1 MLVALE
7 LQSADLKS
15 IPRVPGAIPLVG
27 HALKVW
33 RDPLEFLKSLPA
45 HGDLVRLNLGTLP
58 VYVVTSTELAYQV
71 MATKARSFEKGRF
84 FDRVRPFAGNGLAN
98 SDGEF
103 HRKHRRLIQPMFSKE
118 RIAQYSEI
126 MGRKATEM
134 VESWK
139 PGDVVEI
146 QKEVTTYGV
155 ETLAETL
162 FSTGVDKSLVDTIHR
177 NLPVLMK
184 NMLLRAASPKIL
196 DRVPVRP
203 NREFD
208 TASANLRKVIDDV
221 ILASRAA
228 GGTDRKDL
236 LTLLLA
242 AQDSESGEGL
252 TDTEVRD
259 ELTIILYAG
268 VETTAATI
276 SWTMHHLAGHPEE
289 EKKLVA
295 EILEV
300 VGDRPVTIE
309 DVPRLPGV
317 RRVVDEVI
325 RLHGVTLL
333 MRRAT
338 EPVELGGYLVPPG
351 TEIALSPYAIHRD
364 GRVYENPDAFDPDRW
379 LPERQKAAG
388 LEREHFIPFGA
399 GSHKCIGD
407 IYAYTEATIALV
419 TMLSRWRLAPVA
431 GHTPTEV
438 AATVPV
444 ADRVAMVVQPRRP

>member
-1 MLVALE
+1 MAVE

-15 IPRVPGAIPLVG
+15 IPRVPGAVPLIG
-27 HALKVW
+27 HALKIW

-45 HGDLVRLNLGTLP
+45 YGDLVRLDLGTLP
-58 VYVVTSTELAYQV
+58 VYVVTSAELAYQV
-71 MATKARSFEKGRF
+71 LATKSRSFEKGRF

-103 HRKHRRLIQPMFSKE
+103 HRKHRRLIQPMFSKD

-126 MGRKATEM
+126 MGRKATAM

-139 PGDVVEI
+139 PGDVVEV

-162 FSTGVDKSLVDTIHR
+162 FSTGVDKSLVDAIHQ

-208 TASANLRKVIDDV
+208 IASANLRKVIDDV
-221 ILASRAA
+221 ILASRASGSA
-228 GGTDRKDL
+228 DRQDL

-242 AQDSESGEGL
+242 AQDPESGEGL

-276 SWTMHHLAGHPEE
+276 SWAVHHLAGHPEAE
-289 EKKLVA
+289 EKLIA
-295 EILEV
+295 EIDEV

-309 DVPRLPGV
+309 DVPRLPTV
-317 RRVVDEVI
+317 RRVLDEVI

-338 EPVELGGYLVPPG
+338 EPVELGGYLMPTG
-351 TEIALSPYAIHRD
+351 TEIAFSMYALHRD
-364 GRVYENPDAFDPDRW
+364 GRLYANPDAFDPDRW

-388 LEREHFIPFGA
+388 LEREHYIPFGA

-419 TMLSRWRLAPVA
+419 TLLAKWRLVPAA
-431 GHTPTEV
+431 GHTPSEMPS
-438 AATVPV
+438 TVPV
-444 ADRVAMVVQPRRP
+444 ADRVSMVVQPRRA